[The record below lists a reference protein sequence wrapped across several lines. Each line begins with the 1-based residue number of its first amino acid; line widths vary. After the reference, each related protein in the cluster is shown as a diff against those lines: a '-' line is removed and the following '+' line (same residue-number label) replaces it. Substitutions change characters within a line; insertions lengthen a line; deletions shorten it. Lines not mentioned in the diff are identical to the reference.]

1 MTINNAITPSPY
13 PSTAGLPS
21 ASYTNDGIA
30 EAAID
35 AVPADALPSVGAGL
49 AFVSPA
55 SLMAY
60 CQTQLNTYNT
70 QMDTIFQQ
78 QQSTD
83 QFAADVNAAISTF
96 NQYSAG
102 INVKGGTSLDGE
114 PGTPGDPNAPPTGT
128 FGQLVTQLQ
137 QLQNEASACGMPTA
151 AQTIGNAITSLT
163 TNGNG
168 GTDNSCSSGDIANIL
183 QDLQG
188 ATSDTTSSS
197 QMQMI
202 TLNSLMSQEQTAVQL
217 TTNMMQTFS
226 QMNESITANM
236 KPS

>member
-1 MTINNAITPSPY
+1 MPTLDNLTPSPY
-13 PSTAGLPS
+13 PSTAGTLVQC
-21 ASYTNDGIA
+21 YTNDGIA
-30 EAAID
+30 EAAVD
-35 AVPADALPSVGAGL
+35 AIPTDAPLAVGAGI

-60 CQTQLNTYNT
+60 CQTQMNTYNS
-70 QMDTIFQQ
+70 QMDSIFLQQ
-78 QQSTD
+78 ESTN
-83 QFAADVNAAISTF
+83 QFSAQVNTAISTF

-102 INVKGGTSLDGE
+102 INVTGGTQLVGE
-114 PGTPGDPNAPPTGT
+114 PGTLGDPNAPPTGP

-137 QLQNEASACGMPTA
+137 QLQSEASACGMSNA

-163 TNGNG
+163 TDGNG
-168 GTDNSCSSGDIANIL
+168 GTDNKCSSGDIANIL
-183 QDLQG
+183 QDLNG
-188 ATSDTTSSS
+188 ATSDTSSS
-197 QMQMI
+197 DQMQMI
-202 TLNSLMSQEQTAVQL
+202 SLNSLMSEEQTAVQL